1 MIRKRRT
8 TRRIEYSEVEYISD
22 VYGGQTMDTKVI
34 VNGQFVCCIAGNTID
49 EFHGLLTQLIN
60 AYKI

>member
-1 MIRKRRT
+1 MTRKIKS
-8 TRRIEYSEVEYISD
+8 TRRLEYSEVEYVSD
-22 VYGGQTMDTKVI
+22 YDNGEKLDTKVAI
-34 VNGQFVCCIAGNTID
+34 NGQHLCCIAGDTID